1 MARKPLI
8 PAVAYLR
15 KSTKGKK
22 SDGKERQEKSIPGQ
36 RGEIEKYAKANG
48 FKIVREYVDEGISGW
63 KRGDDRPQF
72 KRMIREAEDRG
83 DVQAVL
89 CDDLDRFSRAEV
101 MEVFSD
107 LTSLAAAGVRKLA
120 CVNQGEYQLG
130 DNDIGRILK
139 LLVDV
144 HGSNEFSRKLGRRLS
159 ISRCNAAKKGKRSG
173 GKSPFGYK
181 NDGAGSLILDQDES
195 PIVVKMF
202 EDFLSGA
209 RSLRSIASD
218 LNEQG
223 LPSPRGLK
231 WSGAAVRFMLTN
243 RAYRG
248 DFVYNLKKSG
258 QFYFVDEN
266 QEVKPS
272 AERQHP
278 SWYLSDAGAFIKEGA
293 HTPLVPVEVFDK
305 VQEKLKT
312 NKKRKGR
319 NRTDGYALTGV
330 LVCGHCGGPMWG
342 VQRRGVRQYQ
352 CSSNNRKGASV
363 CPAYTVRED
372 EILPFVLARLKKEVG
387 LAKMVALQP
396 KPRKPFEQVPGHLD
410 QLRRR
415 HETVSSEIEAGSRNL
430 LLASNSE
437 VYKMLEVQMS
447 MLFSERKTLEDQI
460 AAASVPC
467 DQESMVRYVQEF
479 VAWLK
484 SVEDRLQKVWHCPEN
499 EKQPRVEMIKRGKA
513 SVSLKCSH
521 VVLETAV
528 LRQLL
533 QELGTRVELFF
544 DSQQWGKRTVYPLAS
559 DERCRFKMGQ
569 FEGPL
574 PVSPKWKGM
583 SSSVD

>member
-248 DFVYNLKKSG
+248 DFVYNLKKS
-258 QFYFVDEN
+258 
-266 QEVKPS
+266 S
-272 AERQHP
+272 TRIRR
-278 SWYLSDAGAFIKEGA
+278 LS
-293 HTPLVPVEVFDK
+293 
-305 VQEKLKT
+305 
-312 NKKRKGR
+312 
-319 NRTDGYALTGV
+319 
-330 LVCGHCGGPMWG
+330 
-342 VQRRGVRQYQ
+342 
-352 CSSNNRKGASV
+352 
-363 CPAYTVRED
+363 
-372 EILPFVLARLKKEVG
+372 
-387 LAKMVALQP
+387 LQP
-396 KPRKPFEQVPGHLD
+396 
-410 QLRRR
+410 
-415 HETVSSEIEAGSRNL
+415 
-430 LLASNSE
+430 
-437 VYKMLEVQMS
+437 
-447 MLFSERKTLEDQI
+447 
-460 AAASVPC
+460 
-467 DQESMVRYVQEF
+467 
-479 VAWLK
+479 
-484 SVEDRLQKVWHCPEN
+484 
-499 EKQPRVEMIKRGKA
+499 
-513 SVSLKCSH
+513 SVSIRAGTSPTRERSSRREPIRRWCRSRCSTRFRRSSRPTRS
-521 VVLETAV
+521 VRAATGPTA
-528 LRQLL
+528 
-533 QELGTRVELFF
+533 TH
-544 DSQQWGKRTVYPLAS
+544 
-559 DERCRFKMGQ
+559 
-569 FEGPL
+569 
-574 PVSPKWKGM
+574 
-583 SSSVD
+583 